1 VSAASRAAFQA
12 ENRAVKEHQKKVKDN
27 AAPKVGSSKSA
38 QQVHDS
44 FQNFSAGLGIGT
56 DNISTGSGYGFNP
69 ISRDRILVEWMYRG
83 NWVARLAVDVVADD
97 MTREGV
103 EFKGEMDP
111 QDVEQLEESATRLDI
126 WGKINRTV
134 KWGRLYGGGIA
145 VNMVSGQD
153 YSTAWDPGRTGKGQY
168 KGLVVLD
175 RWMVQPSLNELVT
188 EEGPHIGHPKYYTV
202 MASAPALRGKK
213 IHYTRI
219 IRMEGS
225 DLPYQQRLTENFWT
239 TSVYESVYD
248 RMVMFDSAS
257 TGASQLAYKC
267 YLRIVKIPR
276 LRSIVAEGGT
286 ALSGLVSFVDMMRR
300 FQGSEGVTLLDGEDE
315 FEEHGANNY
324 TGLAELLI
332 HFGQQISGALQ
343 IPLVRLFGQSPVG
356 LNSTGES
363 DERLYYDGIHQQQVL
378 HLQVAVTNIY
388 RAIALS
394 EGIKLPKGFGIK
406 FKDLRRP
413 TETEKS
419 EIAERDARTITGAL
433 EGGWI
438 DAPTAM
444 RMAKKSGQL
453 TGRFLE
459 IPDQL
464 IKEAEE
470 LAIAPT
476 PEKVEVAEVKE
487 GEDPKEGA
495 AAASKTAKPAAGMG
509 D

>member
-1 VSAASRAAFQA
+1 
-12 ENRAVKEHQKKVKDN
+12 
-27 AAPKVGSSKSA
+27 
-38 QQVHDS
+38 
-44 FQNFSAGLGIGT
+44 
-56 DNISTGSGYGFNP
+56 
-69 ISRDRILVEWMYRG
+69 
-83 NWVARLAVDVVADD
+83 
-97 MTREGV
+97 
-103 EFKGEMDP
+103 
-111 QDVEQLEESATRLDI
+111 
-126 WGKINRTV
+126 
-134 KWGRLYGGGIA
+134 
-145 VNMVSGQD
+145 
-153 YSTAWDPGRTGKGQY
+153 
-168 KGLVVLD
+168 
-175 RWMVQPSLNELVT
+175 
-188 EEGPHIGHPKYYTV
+188 

-213 IHYTRI
+213 IHYSRI

-248 RMVMFDSAS
+248 RLVMFDSAS
-257 TGASQLAYKC
+257 TGASQLVYKS
-267 YLRIVKIPR
+267 YLRIIKIPR
-276 LRSIVAEGGT
+276 LRSIVAEGGQ
-286 ALSGLVSFVDMMRR
+286 ALSGLVSFVEMMRR

-315 FEEHGANNY
+315 FEEHGANTY
-324 TGLAELLI
+324 SGLAEILV

-356 LNSTGES
+356 LNSTGEA

-406 FKDLRRP
+406 FKPLRRP
-413 TETEKS
+413 TEVEKAD
-419 EIAERDARTITGAL
+419 IASKDAQTITTAL

-438 DAPTAM
+438 DPPTAM
-444 RMAKKSGQL
+444 KMGKKSGQL

-459 IPDQL
+459 IPDDL

-487 GEDPKEGA
+487 GEDPEEGA
-495 AAASKTAKPAAGMG
+495 ASASKTAKTAAGKG